1 MDWSDFSAPAG
12 QLGVLIALT
21 GLIYR
26 LMRLRWPETPEPVVQ
41 FIAAILASASNL
53 AISYRPESPRYQWI
67 ILGLA
72 SGIFLSQ
79 NVVKSIDW
87 ITAAASK
94 TGAPEAGIA
103 EKPPAWFVAE
113 LAKGATVESTAP
125 VQVRSLATLAEQ
137 QQANAEAVAKVAPA
151 VARTLA
157 EVHEKAQAQAKKD
170 AAAVTPKRVPPPPS
184 PDLPPPSPFAT
195 P

>member
-1 MDWSDFSAPAG
+1 MDWSDFATPAG

-21 GLIYR
+21 GLSYR
-26 LMRLRWPETPEPVVQ
+26 LMRLKWPETPEPVVQ
-41 FIAAILASASNL
+41 FLAAIFATASNL
-53 AISYRPESPRYQWI
+53 AVSYTPDVPRYKWV
-67 ILGLA
+67 ILGMA

-94 TGAPEAGIA
+94 TGAPEIGVA

-113 LAKGATVESTAP
+113 LAKGATVESPAP

-137 QQANAEAVAKVAPA
+137 QQTNNEAVAKAAPA
-151 VARTLA
+151 VRRTLA
-157 EVHEKAQAQAKKD
+157 EVQAKAQAQAEQD
-170 AAAVTPKRVPPPPS
+170 AAAVTPKRVEPGPP
-184 PDLPPPSPFAT
+184 LPPGT
-195 P
+195 VL